1 MLVAWVGCVI
11 HHPGWTGGVLW
22 GCAEVATEVT
32 VMFQNSLYRLH
43 SRSAC
48 MLANVS
54 ACLDGS
60 QLGHPEYMGVH
71 TVLGVCV
78 GKNIYL

>member
-1 MLVAWVGCVI
+1 
-11 HHPGWTGGVLW
+11 
-22 GCAEVATEVT
+22 
-32 VMFQNSLYRLH
+32 MFENSLYRLH
-43 SRSAC
+43 SWSAC
-48 MLANVS
+48 VLANVS

-78 GKNIYL
+78 GAGNAIAHMFIKQACSRLAA